1 MKEKPNVLVVAGTT
15 TDIIGGHER
24 TGGSAYYIT
33 QALYL
38 LGIKPTVITNSPKLT
53 ASLGNKARILAP
65 SKGSD
70 IVYKINYLDSGERE
84 LTLLKSS
91 VIPVL
96 DLISSHALEN
106 PDLVI
111 VSPVDNEIRLEDL
124 TTLLNF
130 DAPTVID
137 LQGFVR
143 KINRDGKIVN
153 NPGLFRELAYL
164 LVNENVIV
172 RGERSEFPPECRGKQ
187 IIQCSGK
194 YGITLVQTSG
204 TGPIYFSTAEGTG
217 CVMNPLVRAKGDDVG
232 SGDIFTAILA
242 YMVLISDLKEAVATA
257 SVAST
262 LKILRGKLPW
272 FTFNEIMSLKDE
284 VMKTLRCGD
293 ELE

>member
-24 TGGSAYYIT
+24 SGGSAYYIT

-38 LGIKPTVITNSPKLT
+38 LGIKPIVLTNSPKLA
-53 ASLGNKARILAP
+53 ASFRNKAKILAP
-65 SKGSD
+65 PKGSD
-70 IVYKINYLDSGERE
+70 IVYEINFHDSGKRE

-91 VIPVL
+91 VIPVRDL
-96 DLISSHALEN
+96 VASHAVEDPDLI
-106 PDLVI
+106 I

-124 TTLLNF
+124 ITLLNF

-143 KINRDGKIVN
+143 EIKLNGKIVN
-153 NPGLFRELAYL
+153 NPDLFHKLANSL
-164 LVNENVIV
+164 ANENVIL
-172 RGERSEFPPECRGKQ
+172 RGERSEFPLECRGKR
-187 IIQCSGK
+187 IAECSSK

-204 TGPIYFSTAEGTG
+204 SGPIYFSTAEGIG
-217 CVMNPLVRAKGDDVG
+217 CVMNPLVRAEGDDVG
-232 SGDIFTAILA
+232 SGDVFTAVLA
-242 YMVLISDLKEAVATA
+242 YMILIGNLKDAVATA

-262 LKILRGKLPW
+262 LKILRGNLPW
-272 FTFNEIMSLKDE
+272 FTFNEVMSLKDE